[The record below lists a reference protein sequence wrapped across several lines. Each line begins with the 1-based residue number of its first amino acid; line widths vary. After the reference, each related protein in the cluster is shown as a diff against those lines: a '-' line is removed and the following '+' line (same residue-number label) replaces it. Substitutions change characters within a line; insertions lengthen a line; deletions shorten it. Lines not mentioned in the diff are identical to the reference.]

1 MSAKRLHHAPKGNKQ
16 RSGDSRDRYAQRI
29 ERLLLCHQIIRIR
42 VPANKAPES
51 AKHVFSQAH
60 ATQVCATKMVET
72 YGMFSIAIFCRL
84 VSAVR
89 RRRGVCCGTAVGAG
103 GTSCTNSG
111 RSPSSASSLWSSP
124 SRRELPNVARTSA
137 TFRTVRLEAILS
149 AIESTVCDHL
159 TKQLVNGRRTA
170 GCAEVGGGESKNWV
184 FEYLLR

>member
-1 MSAKRLHHAPKGNKQ
+1 MSSKRLHHALKGYKE
-16 RSGDSRDRYAQRI
+16 RIGDSRNRYAQRI
-29 ERLLLCHQIIRIR
+29 KRLLLRHQIVGIR
-42 VPANKAPES
+42 VPAKKAPES

-60 ATQVCATKMVET
+60 ATQICATKMVET

-103 GTSCTNSG
+103 GAGCINSG

-124 SRRELPNVARTSA
+124 SRRGVPNVARTSA
-137 TFRTVRLEAILS
+137 TFRTIRLEAILS

-170 GCAEVGGGESKNWV
+170 VCAEVGGGETRNWV
-184 FEYLLR
+184 FEDLLR